1 MKIALLLLF
10 CIQFLR
16 LESSPLIRNEVLANN
31 PSKDGP
37 SDAGYELYHKLDE
50 AAQKALDLA
59 EEAKTFAEEAQK
71 LQVQL
76 NRSLKH
82 VLRFLL

>member
-16 LESSPLIRNEVLANN
+16 LESSPLIRNEVLEKN
-31 PSKDGP
+31 SLKDGP
-37 SDAGYELYHKLDE
+37 SDTGYELYHKLDE

-59 EEAKTFAEEAQK
+59 EEAKTYAEEAEK
-71 LQVQL
+71 LQV
-76 NRSLKH
+76 
-82 VLRFLL
+82 

>member
-16 LESSPLIRNEVLANN
+16 LESSPLIRDESLANN
-31 PSKDGP
+31 LSKDGP

-59 EEAKTFAEEAQK
+59 KEAKTYAEEAEK
-71 LQVQL
+71 LQVQFI
-76 NRSLKH
+76 NSLKGMH
-82 VLRFLL
+82 